1 MRHAS
6 PLRYPG
12 GKAAMT
18 SVLRQIRRLN
28 GLGGSPTVEPYA
40 GGAGASLKLLY
51 LEETDSV
58 HINDG
63 DPAIHDFWWAAVH
76 RSDALVQKLIQT
88 PVCVEEWRRQR
99 AIFRSGKRVSRLA
112 RGFAAFYLNR
122 CNRSGIIRNGSVIGG
137 LEQGG
142 KWKLDARFNK
152 PSLRQRFEKIAEYQS
167 RIEVS
172 GIDGIELIESLDPY
186 SVFLFVDPPYFQK
199 GRTLYMNSL
208 DHGYHAQLA
217 TSLRSMSQA
226 AWVLTYDDCP
236 EIRDMYAE
244 WASVRPFSLRYSA
257 SASREGSEL
266 LITPRW
272 MELPEFQSSGAIG
285 W

>member
-18 SVLRQIRRLN
+18 SVLRQIRHLN

-40 GGAGASLKLLY
+40 GGAGASLTLLY

-76 RSDALVQKLIQT
+76 RSGAFVQKLIQT

-99 AIFRSGKRVSRLA
+99 VIFRSGKRVSRLA

-122 CNRSGIIRNGSVIGG
+122 CNRSGIIRSGSVIGG
-137 LEQGG
+137 LEQTG

-152 PSLRQRFEKIAEYQS
+152 SSLRQRFEKLEEHKS

-172 GIDGIELIESLDPY
+172 GIDGIELIESLAHNP
-186 SVFLFVDPPYFQK
+186 VFLFVDPPYFQK

-208 DHGYHAQLA
+208 DHDYHTQLA
-217 TSLRSMSQA
+217 GTLRSMSRA
-226 AWVLTYDDCP
+226 AWVLTYDDCA
-236 EIRDMYAE
+236 EIRSMYE
-244 WASVRPFSLRYSA
+244 RWANVRPFSLRYSA
-257 SASREGSEL
+257 SSSREGSEL

-272 MELPEFQSSGAIG
+272 MEVPELQSSGAIG